1 VQVTFPPGCTDS
13 LIMSLVV
20 RSSFPVVGFF
30 SITISTLGLRP
41 QFFTEEQETMNRA
54 RIRVIVI
61 RI

>member
-1 VQVTFPPGCTDS
+1 
-13 LIMSLVV
+13 V

-30 SITISTLGLRP
+30 SITISTLGLTP
-41 QFFTEEQETMNRA
+41 QFFTEEHDARKKA